1 MDQLEVRV
9 HEEINAYKEKFYGLT
24 LRQWIFVII
33 TLLVDVPGYMYFK
46 QYINENI
53 LQMIIILFSLPMGA
67 FGFLTVQE
75 LPFEKFLRY
84 FKRGY
89 MKLYKPLEYKTEKEA
104 KIEKEYYESLSFF
117 KKLTYKKSN
126 VSKEDIEQFKI
137 DKANKKKNNTKKS
150 KKALKQQK
158 REEKKQAKIAKKQAK
173 EQMKQEKVLK
183 KLKAKEEKKNNKQAK
198 KNKQPATEQII
209 KHDQETTMLQEE
221 MNEEIT
227 KQSVSKSN
235 ADVKSHVDVKANKET
250 KKSDNVENINK
261 KSTNNIVNQNKPNK
275 PNKTNKIVDE
285 TKILKINNDLNK
297 KEKELKKSLN
307 STDKLTDKNIQ
318 QKEQLL
324 VENLN
329 INDLSDAQLANMM
342 RAILNQQKENNQ
354 SNQGGV
360 K

>member
-9 HEEINAYKEKFYGLT
+9 HEEINAYKERFYGLT

-33 TLLVDVPGYMYFK
+33 TLLVDIPGYIYLK
-46 QYINENI
+46 KYINENI
-53 LQMIIILFSLPMGA
+53 LQMIIIIFSLPMGA

-89 MKLYKPLEYKTEKEA
+89 LKLYKPLEYKTEKEA
-104 KIEKEYYESLSFF
+104 KLEKEYYESLSFF

-126 VSKEDIEQFKI
+126 VSKEDIEQFEKL
-137 DKANKKKNNTKKS
+137 KETKEKNNTKKT
-150 KKALKQQK
+150 KKVSKQQK
-158 REEKKQAKIAKKQAK
+158 REEKKQAKKQI
-173 EQMKQEKVLK
+173 KQEKLLK

-209 KHDQETTMLQEE
+209 KHDQETTMLQED
-221 MNEEIT
+221 MNEEIS

-235 ADVKSHVDVKANKET
+235 VDVKNHVDVKANKET

-297 KEKELKKSLN
+297 KEKEQS
-307 STDKLTDKNIQ
+307 II
-318 QKEQLL
+318 
-324 VENLN
+324 ENLN
-329 INDLSDAQLANMM
+329 IDDLSDAQLADMM

>member
-9 HEEINAYKEKFYGLT
+9 HEEINAYKERFYGLT

-33 TLLVDVPGYMYFK
+33 TLLVDIPGYIYFK
-46 QYINENI
+46 KYINENI
-53 LQMIIILFSLPMGA
+53 LQMIIIIFSLPMGA

-89 MKLYKPLEYKTEKEA
+89 LKLYKPLEYKSEKEA

-137 DKANKKKNNTKKS
+137 AKSNKEKNNTKKS
-150 KKALKQQK
+150 KKTSKQQK
-158 REEKKQAKIAKKQAK
+158 REEKKQEKIAKKQAK
-173 EQMKQEKVLK
+173 EQMKQEKLLK
-183 KLKAKEEKKNNKQAK
+183 KLKLKEEKKKNNKQS
-198 KNKQPATEQII
+198 NKSKQSSIEQTM
-209 KHDQETTMLQEE
+209 KRDQENIILQEKKDG
-221 MNEEIT
+221 EIS
-227 KQSVSKSN
+227 KQSVSKT
-235 ADVKSHVDVKANKET
+235 DVDIKNNKEI
-250 KKSDNVENINK
+250 KKSNNVENINK
-261 KSTNNIVNQNKPNK
+261 KNTNNDVNSNKPNK
-275 PNKTNKIVDE
+275 KNKRNEFVNE
-285 TKILKINNDLNK
+285 TKNFKKNNDLNK
-297 KEKELKKSLN
+297 KEKELEKSL
-307 STDKLTDKNIQ
+307 SSIDKNIQ
-318 QKEQLL
+318 QKEQSI

-329 INDLSDAQLANMM
+329 IDDLSDAQLADMM
-342 RAILNQQKENNQ
+342 RAILKQQKENNQ